1 MKAAGGP
8 AQQQRRR
15 GGNRRRRRPPP
26 RGAPAARVPGMW
38 AYGAQALN
46 PRPTWADRG
55 SRVRA
60 YPRAAEARKRTL
72 RKNAGALGW
81 RQAVREA
88 VAQPTARDVRWQLGP
103 GITGLERHPP
113 MLRSHSM
120 IDSLLSSR
128 TILRITTS
136 TK

>member
-72 RKNAGALGW
+72 RKNAGAL
-81 RQAVREA
+81 
-88 VAQPTARDVRWQLGP
+88 TARDVRWQLGP
-103 GITGLERHPP
+103 GITGLERDPQC
-113 MLRSHSM
+113 LDLIR
-120 IDSLLSSR
+120 
-128 TILRITTS
+128 
-136 TK
+136 